1 MLSKI
6 FMFIFALF
14 LFVTG
19 ELFIYFGEKEFKAL
33 GGTICALGGILLVAA
48 FEWKV

>member
-1 MLSKI
+1 MLGKI

-14 LFVTG
+14 TFVAG
-19 ELFIYFGEKEFKAL
+19 ELFIYFGEKELKVL
-33 GGTICALGGILLVAA
+33 SGTICALGGVLLVAA

>member
-6 FMFIFALF
+6 FIFVFALF
-14 LFVTG
+14 TLVAG
-19 ELFIYFGEKEFKAL
+19 ELFIYFGEKELKVL
-33 GGTICALGGILLVAA
+33 GGTICALSGVLLVAA

>member
-14 LFVTG
+14 TFVAG
-19 ELFIYFGEKEFKAL
+19 ELFIYFGEKELKAL
-33 GGTICALGGILLVAA
+33 GGTICGLGGVLLVTA

>member
-1 MLSKI
+1 MLGKI

-14 LFVTG
+14 TFVAG
-19 ELFIYFGEKEFKAL
+19 ELFIYFGEKELKAL
-33 GGTICALGGILLVAA
+33 GGTVCALSGVLLVAA

>member
-1 MLSKI
+1 MLGKI

-14 LFVTG
+14 FFVTG

-33 GGTICALGGILLVAA
+33 GGTICALSGILLVAA
-48 FEWKV
+48 FEWVV

>member
-6 FMFIFALF
+6 FMFIFAF
-14 LFVTG
+14 FTFVAG
-19 ELFIYFGEKEFKAL
+19 ELFIYFGEKELKTL
-33 GGTICALGGILLVAA
+33 GGAICALGGVLLVAA

>member
-14 LFVTG
+14 TFVAG
-19 ELFIYFGEKEFKAL
+19 ELFIYFGEKELKAL
-33 GGTICALGGILLVAA
+33 GGSICALGGILLVAA